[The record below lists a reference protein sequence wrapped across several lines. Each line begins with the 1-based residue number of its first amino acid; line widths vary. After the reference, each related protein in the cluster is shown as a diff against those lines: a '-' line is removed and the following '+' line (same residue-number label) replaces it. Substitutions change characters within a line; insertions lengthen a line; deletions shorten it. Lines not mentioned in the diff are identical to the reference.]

1 MNSPADLLKE
11 LRIDRSAPPPSPSR
25 RGLWIALAIVVALL
39 VLAGA
44 AWAWLGRDKG
54 VEVHT
59 AAVVAIGNGG
69 ASSSVLD
76 ATGYVVA
83 RRMATVSSKI
93 TGKVREVLIEEG
105 QHVQAGQVL
114 ATLDPIDA
122 DAERDL
128 ATAQLAAARSQIG
141 SVQAQLHQAEADATR
156 LSALSKQQL
165 VSKSQ
170 YDQAVAQRDSLRAQL
185 TTARHNAQVANDQLR
200 IAGHGV
206 ENTIVRAPF
215 AGVVIAKAA
224 QPGEIVSPLSA
235 GGGFTRTG
243 IGTIVDMDS
252 LEVEVDVG
260 EAYIGRVQAGMP
272 VESTLNAYPDW
283 KIPGK
288 VIAIIPTADRG
299 KATVKVRVGLDVR
312 DPRIVPDMG
321 VRVSFLEAAKPAAA
335 RQPQGV
341 RVPSAAI
348 VQRGG
353 HDVVFALKD
362 DNTVEQRDVKTGIAM
377 GDDRQVLSGLSAGD
391 SVVLAPPDALV
402 DGTKVRMAKEDAA
415 ADSSSE

>member
-11 LRIDRSAPPPSPSR
+11 LRIDRSAAPPPSR
-25 RGLWIALAIVVALL
+25 RGLWIALAGLIALL
-39 VLAGA
+39 VIAGA
-44 AWAWLGRDKG
+44 AWAWFGRDKG
-54 VEVHT
+54 IEVHT

-128 ATAQLAAARSQIG
+128 ANAQLAAARSQIG
-141 SVQAQLHQAEADATR
+141 SVQAQLRQADADATR
-156 LSALSKQQL
+156 LGSLVKQQL

-185 TTARHNAQVANDQLR
+185 TTAQRNAQVASDQLR

-215 AGVVIAKAA
+215 TGVVIAKAA

-260 EAYIGRVQAGMP
+260 EAYIGRVQPNMP

-335 RQPQGV
+335 QQPQGV
-341 RVPSAAI
+341 RASASAI
-348 VQRGG
+348 VQRDG

-362 DNTVEQRDVKTGIAM
+362 DNTVERRDVKTGIAM

-391 SVVLAPPDALV
+391 SVVLDPPDALV
-402 DGTKVRMAKEDAA
+402 DGAKVRMAKE
-415 ADSSSE
+415 ADNAGNDE

>member
-1 MNSPADLLKE
+1 MNSSADLLRE
-11 LRIDRSAPPPSPSR
+11 LRIDRSAPPPPASR
-25 RGLWIALAIVVALL
+25 RGLWIVLAVVATLL
-39 VLAGA
+39 AVSAA
-44 AWAWLGRDKG
+44 AWAWFGRDNG

-59 AAVVAIGNGG
+59 ATVTAIGNGG
-69 ASSSVLD
+69 GNAAVLD

-105 QHVQAGQVL
+105 QHVEAGQVL

-128 ATAQLAAARSQIG
+128 AAAQLSAARSQTG
-141 SVQAQLHQAEADATR
+141 SVQAQLREAEANASR
-156 LSALSKQQL
+156 LGSLVKQQL

-170 YDQAVAQRDSLRAQL
+170 YDQAIAQRDSLRAQL
-185 TTARHNAQVANDQLR
+185 ATAQRNTQVAGDQLR

-206 ENTIVRAPF
+206 DNTIVRAPF
-215 AGVVIAKAA
+215 AGVIIAKAA

-260 EAYIGRVQAGMP
+260 EAFIGRVHPDMP
-272 VESTLNAYPDW
+272 VQSTLNAYPDW
-283 KIPGK
+283 KIPGH

-321 VRVSFLEAAKPAAA
+321 VRVSFLEKTAPQQAQRQAGVLAPA
-335 RQPQGV
+335 
-341 RVPSAAI
+341 AAI
-348 VQRGG
+348 VQRNGK
-353 HDVVFALKD
+353 DTVFVVAD
-362 DNTVEQRDVKTGIAM
+362 DSKAQARPVTLGRTL
-377 GDDRQVLSGLSAGD
+377 GDDREVLSGLSGGD
-391 SVVLAPPDALV
+391 TVVLDPPEKLV
-402 DGTKVRMAKEDAA
+402 DGARVRVAA
-415 ADSSSE
+415 EAAGESSDNP

>member
-1 MNSPADLLKE
+1 MNNSADLLKE
-11 LRIDRSAPPPSPSR
+11 LRIDRSAPASSPSR
-25 RGLWIALAIVVALL
+25 RGLWIALAVAAALL
-39 VLAGA
+39 LAAAA
-44 AWAWLGRDKG
+44 AWAWFGRDKG
-54 VEVHT
+54 VAVHT
-59 AAVVAIGNGG
+59 ATVVAIGNGG

-83 RRMATVSSKI
+83 RRMATVSAKI

-105 QHVQAGQVL
+105 QHVRAGQVL

-128 ATAQLAAARSQIG
+128 AAAQLSAARSQAG
-141 SVQAQLHQAEADATR
+141 SVQAQLHEAEANAAR
-156 LSALSKQQL
+156 LASLVKQQL

-170 YDQAVAQRDSLRAQL
+170 YDQAIAQRDSLRAQL
-185 TTARHNAQVANDQLR
+185 STAQRNAQVASDQLR
-200 IAGHGV
+200 IAGNGV
-206 ENTIVRAPF
+206 DNTVVRAPF
-215 AGVVIAKAA
+215 DGVVIAKAA

-260 EAYIGRVQAGMP
+260 EAYIGRVQPDMP
-272 VESTLNAYPDW
+272 VESTLNAYPEW

-335 RQPQGV
+335 QQPQGV
-341 RVPSAAI
+341 RAPTAAI
-348 VQRGG
+348 VQRNGQ
-353 HDVVFALKD
+353 DVVFALRD
-362 DNTVEQRDVKTGIAM
+362 DDTVEQRTVKLGLAM
-377 GDDRQVLSGLSAGD
+377 GDDRQVLSGLGAGD
-391 SVVLAPPDALV
+391 SVVLDPPDSLV
-402 DGTKVRMAKEDAA
+402 DGAKVRMAPEAADAA
-415 ADSSSE
+415 SSE

>member
-1 MNSPADLLKE
+1 MNSSADLLRE
-11 LRIDRSAPPPSPSR
+11 LRIDRSAPPPPSR
-25 RGLWIALAIVVALL
+25 RGLWIALAVIAAVL
-39 VLAGA
+39 VIGLA
-44 AWAWLGRDKG
+44 AWMLLTRDKG
-54 VEVHT
+54 IEVHT
-59 AAVVAIGNGG
+59 ATVLAIGNGG

-114 ATLDPIDA
+114 ATLDPVDA

-128 ATAQLAAARSQIG
+128 ATSQLAAARSQMGGI
-141 SVQAQLHQAEADATR
+141 QAQLREAEANASR
-156 LSALSKQQL
+156 LGALVRQQL

-185 TTARHNAQVANDQLR
+185 ATAQRNAQVASDQLR

-206 ENTIVRAPF
+206 DNTIVRAPF

-260 EAYIGRVQAGMP
+260 EAYIGRVQPDMP

-321 VRVSFLEAAKPAAA
+321 VRVSFLEAAKPASAQ
-335 RQPQGV
+335 QPQGV
-341 RVPSAAI
+341 RVPADAI
-348 VQRGG
+348 VQRDG

-362 DNTVEQRDVKTGIAM
+362 DNTVERRDVKTGIAM
-377 GDDRQVLSGLSAGD
+377 GDDRQVLAGLSAGD
-391 SVVLAPPDALV
+391 SVVLNPPETLV
-402 DGTKVRMAKEDAA
+402 DGAKVRVAKEAA
-415 ADSSSE
+415 GATDNNG